1 MELTI
6 DTSTSHASLSLT
18 HHGELK
24 AEVSWHAGQNHTV
37 ELIPHLIHLFEQ
49 NDTDIRHIEAL
60 MVAKGPGSFNGLRV
74 GLATAKGLAFSLG
87 IPLVCIGTLEAIAY
101 AHADAGLPICPILQ
115 AGRGEIATA
124 VFNQIDGQWTKSFA
138 EYVTTIDELCSS
150 VKEQTLFCGEIKPEQ
165 LDQLQKKL
173 GEFVVF
179 KESSPF
185 SRASYLA
192 ELGWCRIEA
201 SDFDDPSTIQP
212 FYLKKPS
219 ITEPRRR
226 KHDAMSNMRT

>member
-1 MELTI
+1 MELAI
-6 DTSTSHASLSLT
+6 DTSTAHASIALS

-24 AEVSWHAGQNHTV
+24 AEVYWHAGQNHTV
-37 ELIPHLIHLFEQ
+37 ELVPHLIHLLDQ
-49 NDTDIRHIEAL
+49 NDTDIRRIEAL

-74 GLATAKGLAFSLG
+74 GLATAKGLAFTLG

-101 AHADAGLPICPILQ
+101 AHASAGLPIRPILQ

-124 VFNQIDGQWTKSFA
+124 VFNKNDGQWTKSFA
-138 EYVTTIDELCSS
+138 EYVTTIDDLCST
-150 VKEQTLFCGEIKPEQ
+150 VKEQNVFCGEIKPEQ
-165 LDQLQKKL
+165 LAQLQKKL
-173 GEFVVF
+173 EDIVVF

-192 ELGWCRIEA
+192 ELGWCRIKA
-201 SDFDDPSTIQP
+201 GDFDDPSTIQP

-219 ITEPRRR
+219 ITKPRRR

>member
-1 MELTI
+1 MELAI
-6 DTSTSHASLSLT
+6 DTSTAHASIALS

-24 AEVSWHAGQNHTV
+24 AEVYWHAGQNHTV
-37 ELIPHLIHLFEQ
+37 ELVPHLIHLFEQ
-49 NDTDIRHIEAL
+49 NDTDIHRIEAL

-74 GLATAKGLAFSLG
+74 GLATAKGLAFTLG
-87 IPLVCIGTLEAIAY
+87 IPLVCIGTLETTAY
-101 AHADAGLPICPILQ
+101 AHADAGFPIRPILQ

-124 VFNQIDGQWTKSFA
+124 VFTKDDGQWTKSFA
-138 EYVTTIDELCSS
+138 EYVTTIDDLCST
-150 VKEQTLFCGEIKPEQ
+150 VKEQNVFCGEIKPEQ
-165 LDQLQKKL
+165 LAQLQKKL
-173 GEFVVF
+173 GDIVVF

-201 SDFDDPSTIQP
+201 GYFDDPSTIQP

-219 ITEPRRR
+219 ITKPRRR
-226 KHDAMSNMRT
+226 KHDAMSNMRK

>member
-6 DTSTSHASLSLT
+6 DTSTAQASLALT

-24 AEVSWHAGQNHTV
+24 AEVYWHAGQNHTV
-37 ELIPHLIHLFEQ
+37 ELLPHLIHLFEQ
-49 NDTDIRHIEAL
+49 NDTNIRSIEAL

-74 GLATAKGLAFSLG
+74 GLATAKGLAFTLG
-87 IPLVCIGTLEAIAY
+87 IPLVCIGTLEAMAY
-101 AHADAGLPICPILQ
+101 AHADAGLPIRPILQ

-124 VFNQIDGQWTKSFA
+124 VFNKNDGQWTKSFA
-138 EYVTTIDELCSS
+138 EYVTTIDDLCST
-150 VKEQTLFCGEIKPEQ
+150 VKEQNVFCGEIKPEQ
-165 LDQLQKKL
+165 LAQLQKKL
-173 GEFVVF
+173 EDIVVF

-192 ELGWCRIEA
+192 ELGWCRIKA
-201 SDFDDPSTIQP
+201 GDFDDPSTIQP

-219 ITEPRRR
+219 ITKPRRR